1 MDIPIWIYFV
11 FAGIVVSS
19 FMAIKTS
26 RKEWKEE
33 MKMIEKEGQIYIE
46 RMEKE
51 REERK
56 KLKSLGNE

>member
-1 MDIPIWIYFV
+1 
-11 FAGIVVSS
+11 
-19 FMAIKTS
+19 MAIKTS